1 MIRTILVGILLF
13 SGVFFFYIGTIGLMR
28 FKDSLNRAHAAAKC
42 DTLGAALSL
51 LALVVYDGISF
62 ASMKLILTI
71 VFLWITNPVA
81 THLIS
86 KSVYE
91 KNLKKNKE
99 RI

>member
-1 MIRTILVGILLF
+1 MIRNILVAILLF

-28 FKDSLNRAHAAAKC
+28 FKSTLNRAHAAAKC

-51 LALVVYDGISF
+51 LALIVYGGLSF

-71 VFLWITNPVA
+71 VFLWITNPTA

-91 KNLKKNKE
+91 NELRNHNDN
-99 RI
+99 I